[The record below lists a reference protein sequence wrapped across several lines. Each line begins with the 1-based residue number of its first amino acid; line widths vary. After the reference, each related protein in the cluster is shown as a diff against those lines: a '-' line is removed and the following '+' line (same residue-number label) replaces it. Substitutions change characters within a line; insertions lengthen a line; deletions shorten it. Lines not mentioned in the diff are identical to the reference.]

1 MQDRPRI
8 LLVEDDQGLQLT
20 IGDRLRSEGYVV
32 AIESQGDAGLA
43 RARSEAFDLLLLDV
57 MLPRLSGF
65 DLCVALR
72 EAGVDIPIIMLTAR
86 GQLADRVAGLKL
98 GADDYLVKPFAMVE
112 LLARIEARV
121 RRTPSRSAPPVYR
134 FGDVTVDV
142 RGPTIERAGQAVELA
157 AKELQL
163 LCYFIEHRGKIL
175 SRDELL
181 AQVWGYNAAT
191 ASRTLD
197 VHVAGLRRKL
207 EPQPR
212 QPRHLLTVHGQGY
225 KLVV

>member
-1 MQDRPRI
+1 MPAAPRI

-20 IGDRLRSEGYVV
+20 LGDRLASEGYSV
-32 AIESQGDAGLA
+32 AIEGRGEAGLD
-43 RARSEAFDLLLLDV
+43 RARTEPFDLVLLDV

-65 DLCVALR
+65 DVCVALR
-72 EAGVDIPIIMLTAR
+72 ESGVDVPIIMLTAR
-86 GQLADRVAGLKL
+86 GQLQDRVAGLKL
-98 GADDYLVKPFAMVE
+98 GADDYLVKPFAMAE

-121 RRTPSRSAPPVYR
+121 RRAPSRASSRVHR
-134 FGDVTVDV
+134 FGDVTVDLG
-142 RGPTIERAGQAVELA
+142 GPRIERAGQAVELA

-163 LCYFIEHRGKIL
+163 LCYFVEHRGKTL

-181 AQVWGYNAAT
+181 EQVWGYKAAT

-207 EPQPR
+207 EPQPH
-212 QPRHLLTVHGQGY
+212 QPRHLVTVHGQGY
-225 KLVV
+225 KLIG

>member
-1 MQDRPRI
+1 MPAAPRI

-20 IGDRLRSEGYVV
+20 LGDRLASEGYSV
-32 AIESQGDAGLA
+32 AIEGRGEAGLD
-43 RARSEAFDLLLLDV
+43 RARSEPFDLVLLDV
-57 MLPRLSGF
+57 MLPRLTGF
-65 DLCVALR
+65 EVCVALR
-72 EAGVDIPIIMLTAR
+72 EAGIDVPIIMLTAR
-86 GQLADRVAGLKL
+86 GLLADRVAGLKL
-98 GADDYLVKPFAMVE
+98 GADDYLVKPFAMAE

-121 RRTPSRSAPPVYR
+121 RRAPARAPSPIYR

-142 RGPTIERAGQAVELA
+142 RGPTISRDGQTIELA

-163 LCYFIEHRGKIL
+163 LCYFLEHRGKTL

-181 AQVWGYNAAT
+181 EQVWGYKAAT

-207 EPQPR
+207 EPQPH
-212 QPRHLLTVHGQGY
+212 QPRHLVTVHGQGY
-225 KLVV
+225 KLIG